1 MQSHTIIFTLRDRRV
16 DSTVAQLE
24 KIPSGNPD
32 NLSSNPIHYMVEGE
46 NQLYTPY
53 EPLPNTFFF

>member
-1 MQSHTIIFTLRDRRV
+1 M

-53 EPLPNTFFF
+53 EPLPNAFFFLNFETIFD